1 MSTVQDTSMSSRETG
16 CQNIHN
22 LYQQIASA
30 DSITA
35 LKEIS
40 EVLLISVDR
49 AVRTGI
55 EARDIVELIS
65 GINDAVTLR
74 LIAILEETEGIRLPA
89 GATYL
94 VLGSEGRG
102 DQTLRTDQDN
112 AIAYADDF
120 PSGQLCYVEQF
131 AARIV
136 DALEEIGVPRCPGN
150 IMASNPEWCHSMSE
164 WRLLLDQWITIPTPE
179 NTLKFGIFQDVRSL
193 HGDLPLGR
201 KLRDHIRISARNCP
215 RFFPHMAFHAVR
227 FPSAL
232 GMFGRIR
239 FERSGEQKGKIDIKK
254 AGIFAI
260 TLGVSL
266 LALESGVT
274 NGNTWEKLK
283 VLKKSTLLTGGDA
296 GRIEEAFN
304 CLVQIRLQSQLRE
317 LMAGEKPT
325 YYVDLKGIA
334 DAELKE
340 FRRALKGVD
349 ILLHLLRNHYHLD
362 SISL

>member
-1 MSTVQDTSMSSRETG
+1 MPSRETG
-16 CQNIHN
+16 CHN
-22 LYQQIASA
+22 PRDLYQQVAAA

-40 EVLLISVDR
+40 DDLLDVVGH
-49 AVRTGI
+49 AVRTGVG
-55 EARDIVELIS
+55 ARDIVEFIS

-74 LIAILEETEGIRLPA
+74 LINILEETEDIRLPA
-89 GATYL
+89 GAAYL

-112 AIAYADDF
+112 AIAYPDDF
-120 PSGQLCYVEQF
+120 SSQQLWCVEQF
-131 AARIV
+131 AVRIV

-150 IMASNPEWCHSMSE
+150 IMASNPEWRHSMSE
-164 WRLLLDQWITIPTPE
+164 WRQLLDQWITTPIPE
-179 NTLKFGIFQDVRSL
+179 NVLNFGIFQDVRSL
-193 HGDLPLGR
+193 HGDLSLGK

-239 FERSGEQKGKIDIKK
+239 LERRGENKGKIDIKK
-254 AGIFAI
+254 AGIFPI

-266 LALESGVT
+266 LVLEIGVT
-274 NGNTWEKLK
+274 DGNTWEKLE
-283 VLKKSTLLTGGDA
+283 VLKNSTLLTGGDSK
-296 GRIEEAFN
+296 RIEDAFN
-304 CLVQIRLQSQLRE
+304 CLVQLRLKSQLRE
-317 LMAGEKPT
+317 LIAGKKPT
-325 YYVDLKGIA
+325 YYLDMKGKT
-334 DAELKE
+334 DTELKE

-349 ILLHLLRNHYHLD
+349 ALLYLLRTHYHLD
-362 SISL
+362 SISM

>member
-1 MSTVQDTSMSSRETG
+1 MPSRETRS
-16 CQNIHN
+16 HN
-22 LYQQIASA
+22 PHDLYQQVAVA
-30 DSITA
+30 DSIPA

-40 EVLLISVDR
+40 DVLLDAVDH
-49 AVRTGI
+49 AVRAGSG
-55 EARDIVELIS
+55 AKDIVEFIS
-65 GINDAVTLR
+65 GVNDAVTLR
-74 LIAILEETEGIRLPA
+74 LIGILEETEGIRLPA

-112 AIAYADDF
+112 AIAYPDDF
-120 PSGQLCYVEQF
+120 SSRQLCYVEQF
-131 AARIV
+131 AVRIV

-150 IMASNPEWCHSMSE
+150 IMASNPEWRHSMSE
-164 WRLLLDQWITIPTPE
+164 WRQLLDQWITIPIPE
-179 NTLKFGIFQDVRSL
+179 NVLNFGIFQDVRSL
-193 HGDLPLGR
+193 YGDLSLGR

-239 FERSGEQKGKIDIKK
+239 LESCGENKGKIDIKK

-266 LALESGVT
+266 LVLEIGVT
-274 NGNTWEKLK
+274 YGNTWEKLA
-283 VLKKSTLLTGGDA
+283 VLRNSTLLTSGDS
-296 GRIEEAFN
+296 RNIEDAFN
-304 CLVQIRLQSQLRE
+304 CLVQLRLKSQLCE
-317 LMAGEKPT
+317 LLAGKKPT
-325 YYVDLKGIA
+325 YYVDLKGMS
-334 DAELKE
+334 DSELQE

-349 ILLHLLRNHYHLD
+349 ALRYLLRNHYHLD
-362 SISL
+362 SISM